1 MAILHIGIALAGVV
15 GVIVALRVEPV
26 IALVLG
32 AAYLGLATGQG
43 AAGTSTAVAE
53 GFGSVM
59 GEIGLLIAF
68 GVLLGSLVQ
77 ALGVPQ
83 RIAESMLRTFGRRG
97 VPYAYGL
104 SLGVVLASVFADVL
118 IVLAGPL
125 TRHASSRLGRDGHG
139 LLSGAAIVGITAGL
153 TFVVPGT
160 ALMAVVGVLG
170 IPVGQALLYALPVGV
185 LTIVVTVAVYSLL
198 VRYGL
203 WNPARDELAPAA
215 VPATAPVADPAAPGG
230 SAGAAGP
237 GDGPDPGAVPG
248 PAGHTGSGPTE
259 PSGSGSG
266 SGSTVGPAGA
276 ATPGTGGS
284 AGPGGPLWLYAAP
297 LVVTVVMILLGAGLT
312 TAGVQGTVV
321 DVVGDVSTALF
332 AGVCVAYVIARRVLG
347 AAELDEAV
355 RRGMRTSGSILV
367 LTGVGGSFAALVGGT
382 DAGDYLSGLF
392 DAGFGSPIVL
402 TWIIAAVLH
411 AAVGSITL
419 GALTAI
425 GIVAPV
431 AEAAGGGQAVLIGLA
446 ALSGALFGGLPNA
459 NGFWL
464 FKSVFELSV
473 RGALKTYTLGPSIA
487 SVVSFLL
494 LLAASVVVL

>member
-1 MAILHIGIALAGVV
+1 MAILHIAIAVAGIV
-15 GVIVALRVEPV
+15 GTIVLLRVEPV

-43 AAGTSTAVAE
+43 VEGTSTAVAE

-83 RIAESMLRTFGRRG
+83 RIAEAMLRTFGRGG

-125 TRHASSRLGRDGHG
+125 TRHASPRLGRDGHG
-139 LLSGAAIVGITAGL
+139 LLSGTAIIGITAGL

-160 ALMAVVGVLG
+160 ALMAVIGVLG

-185 LTIVVTVAVYSLL
+185 LTIVVTVAVYSALI
-198 VRYGL
+198 RYGL
-203 WNPARDELAPAA
+203 WNAARDQLFP
-215 VPATAPVADPAAPGG
+215 DGD
-230 SAGAAGP
+230 P
-237 GDGPDPGAVPG
+237 GDGASAPRPD
-248 PAGHTGSGPTE
+248 TGSGPVDDG
-259 PSGSGSG
+259 GSRAPDGDG
-266 SGSTVGPAGA
+266 VAPEPAGRA
-276 ATPGTGGS
+276 AVGTTG
-284 AGPGGPLWLYAAP
+284 ADAPARLPDGPLWLFAAP
-297 LVVTVVMILLGAGLT
+297 LLVTVVMILAGAGLT

-321 DVVGDVSTALF
+321 DVLGDVSTALF
-332 AGVCVAYVIARRVLG
+332 TGVCVAYVVARRVL
-347 AAELDEAV
+347 ATEELDEAV

-392 DAGFGSPIVL
+392 SSGFGSPIVL

-419 GALTAI
+419 GALTAV

-431 AEAAGGGQAVLIGLA
+431 AQAAGPGEAVLIGLA

-464 FKSVFELSV
+464 FKSVFDLSV
-473 RGALKTYTLGPSIA
+473 RGALKTYTLGPSIS

-494 LLAASVVVL
+494 LLALSAVV